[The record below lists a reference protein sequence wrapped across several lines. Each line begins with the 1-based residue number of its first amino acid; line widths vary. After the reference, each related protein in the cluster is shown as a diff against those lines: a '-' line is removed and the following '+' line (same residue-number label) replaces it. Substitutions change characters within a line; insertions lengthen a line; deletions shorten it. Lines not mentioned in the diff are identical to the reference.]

1 MKNKRQKEVEELL
14 LEIETLINEYEV
26 FNYDFNQY
34 IHLIY

>member
-14 LEIETLINEYEV
+14 LEIEALINEYEV
-26 FNYDFNQY
+26 LNYDFNQY